1 MYQKGADFMDI
12 KKTVF
17 WGVIFGI
24 IIAMLTFDVDVF
36 DPKAPEYLGL
46 KEGYA
51 SMGIHFAVIVPM
63 CIGAAFLAKYMDLKS
78 VGGRENW
85 NKRKKVGRATFVISE
100 VAAAAFA
107 CLLLSVM
114 LAGIASGLELIPKED
129 IWRYV
134 WIIMAVYGGAAIL
147 QLLNIKRKNRFR
159 KTS

>member
-1 MYQKGADFMDI
+1 MDI
-12 KKTVF
+12 KRILF

-36 DPKAPEYLGL
+36 NPKAPEYMGL
-46 KEGYA
+46 KEGYI

-63 CIGAAFLAKYMDLKS
+63 CIGAAFLAKYMDMKS

-85 NKRKKVGRATFVISE
+85 DKRRKVGRATFVIGE

-107 CLLLSVM
+107 LLLFSM
-114 LAGIASGLELIPKED
+114 LLAAIAAGIYIIPKEEF
-129 IWRYV
+129 WKYV
-134 WIIMAVYGGAAIL
+134 WIMFAVYGGASVL
-147 QLLNIKRKNRFR
+147 QLLNIKRKNRYH